1 MKNKYQHSIL
11 LACLGVILLM
21 VTFVKPMI
29 LYRFIGGSFIGLAL
43 YVARQAGRDENKFDK

>member
-1 MKNKYQHSIL
+1 VKNKYQHSIL

-43 YVARQAGRDENKFDK
+43 YMARQAGRDENKFDK

>member
-1 MKNKYQHSIL
+1 
-11 LACLGVILLM
+11 M

-43 YVARQAGRDENKFDK
+43 YMARQAGRDENKFDK

>member
-1 MKNKYQHSIL
+1 VKNKYQYSIL

-43 YVARQAGRDENKFDK
+43 YMARQAGRDENKFDK